1 MFENNI
7 TTTRLGRSRIWNDVL
22 KPHTPMKPEKPNDLL
37 GDLLDHLLHPR
48 RCMRRQLD
56 GEGDWPGAPWRLWVV
71 LAFIAVAGSLLYGAS
86 LVIVL
91 PAGDGWFAALALA
104 TSAGFGWILFGVVAI
119 ALIRKSAPHLTHACL
134 VTMLFGEAV
143 LEIGVLG
150 NFVMWLIGPV
160 SIFAA
165 LAFNIALIAV
175 SNIVM
180 LAVLAAQLRELK
192 VRPALTAALWL
203 GILNPA
209 GLAAFRLFYPT
220 LFPF

>member
-1 MFENNI
+1 
-7 TTTRLGRSRIWNDVL
+7 VL
-22 KPHTPMKPEKPNDLL
+22 
-37 GDLLDHLLHPR
+37 
-48 RCMRRQLD
+48 
-56 GEGDWPGAPWRLWVV
+56 
-71 LAFIAVAGSLLYGAS
+71 
-86 LVIVL
+86 VL
-91 PAGDGWFAALALA
+91 PAGDGRFAALALA
-104 TSAGFGWILFGVVAI
+104 PSAGIGWILFGAVSI
-119 ALIRKSAPHLTHACL
+119 ALIRKSAPHLAHASL

-160 SIFAA
+160 SISAA

-180 LAVLAAQLRELK
+180 LTVLATQLREFK

-209 GLAAFRLFYPT
+209 GLAAFRLFYPA